1 MGPKRLIFLSF
12 IFLLII
18 GCEQETENYDD
29 MVEFQKKVEK
39 KRKKILDAE
48 KEYREILK
56 EWNENVPDS
65 EKVDLSEEM
74 TKKPSERI
82 ETWLKRRI
90 QMEKP
95 ISYNDLADEIDSLN
109 RVIGRLQNKI
119 DNLEQQTGFTEPYV
133 VEKGDSHFAMAME
146 YLMNKHNMTQDEA
159 QKYIQPLALYDR
171 LLEGFFV
178 YFHYDEKNQRLH
190 TSVNQGKA
198 SMSPYRFKQHFE
210 RKQKEKLRKLAE
222 MYQKEQNNYEKA
234 IRQIQAMRSK
244 VNEKSQQLASLDSVY
259 NDMLSELS
267 KQSKKVDSLNLAS
280 NSLFYC
286 IRSREELNKRKFYNI
301 GFLGFNKNLKES
313 AFDSLNFSQS
323 IDLRR
328 KYSIKIP
335 DELATKN
342 LTVYNEYGQ
351 KVSNYV
357 DREDDG
363 YYINLENPVK
373 NSKLLIVH

>member
-1 MGPKRLIFLSF
+1 
-12 IFLLII
+12 
-18 GCEQETENYDD
+18 

-178 YFHYDEKNQRLH
+178 YFYYDEKNQRLH
-190 TSVNQGKA
+190 TSVNQGTA

-313 AFDSLNFSQS
+313 AFDSLDFSQS